1 MKRDPAA
8 AAAEAI
14 LQRQAV
20 YLYDIGK
27 MAESDLREE
36 WKCIAAKAVPD
47 MLTHDFC
54 KQALKEEF
62 ARRGIKP

>member
-14 LQRQAV
+14 RKRQAL
-20 YLYDIGK
+20 YLYDIEK
-27 MAESDLREE
+27 MTELDLREE
-36 WKCIAAKAVPD
+36 WRYIAAKAVPD
-47 MLTHDFC
+47 MLTYDFC

-62 ARRGIKP
+62 ARRGVSP